1 MPLVIPPPQTFL
13 QSVWS
18 EISVDTTTNSTTLVD
33 LISASIT
40 TGANQ
45 LLIWFSAS
53 LSMSVSGLGYRTR
66 YSLQLDGV
74 ALRGFMAHPV
84 GGSVSY
90 CVPYVYKK
98 TGITAAAHTV
108 KVQWCVVGAT
118 TARIRPVTT
127 ILEHCSLMVAEVT
140 Q

>member
-13 QSVWS
+13 QSVWN
-18 EISVDTTTNSTTLVD
+18 EISADTTTTSTTLVD
-33 LISASIT
+33 LISVSIT

-53 LSMSVSGLGYRTR
+53 LSMSVSGSGYRVR
-66 YSLQLDGV
+66 FSLQLDGAV
-74 ALRGFMAHPV
+74 IRGFIINPL
-84 GGSVSY
+84 GGSIPY

-108 KVQWCVVGAT
+108 KIQWCVVGST